1 MLRKLPDYLVGSDYS
16 AAFLQRHCA
25 VNDPSGKILDLYIA
39 MSEHTISW
47 AELKKVTPYKKN
59 LEDSWI
65 FDKFL
70 DGPSLETDT
79 LVLSGDGP
87 EISRP
92 AAGDIVPSWSPPLK
106 RSASEI
112 TRSVSFGS
120 STDAEV
126 SRAKIRRQ
134 CTGSTVELVGRH
146 AEAV

>member
-1 MLRKLPDYLVGSDYS
+1 MLRKLPDYLVGNDYS

-39 MSEHTISW
+39 MSEYTISW

-79 LVLSGDGP
+79 FSGEGA

-92 AAGDIVPSWSPPLK
+92 AAGDIVPSWPPPLK

-120 STDAEV
+120 SPDAEV

-134 CTGSTVELVGRH
+134 CTGSEVELIGRH